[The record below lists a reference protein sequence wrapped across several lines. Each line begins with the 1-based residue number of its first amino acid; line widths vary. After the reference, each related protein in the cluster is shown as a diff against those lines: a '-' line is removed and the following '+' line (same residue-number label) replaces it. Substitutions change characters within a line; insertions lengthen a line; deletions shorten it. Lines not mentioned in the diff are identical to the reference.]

1 MKLNGKSIII
11 TIVLA
16 IVLLLVLLIE
26 ISLFIS
32 GPSAKYDAKVEQ
44 QIAAIQKDYQDI
56 KDIQRHV
63 FQYIV
68 YIGQDDENIVWFN
81 VEAKPIISKEKSTL
95 KMDQARAEAA
105 RLYGWSDMVVS
116 LGYGYNNPVYVI
128 QANNCELLLDY
139 DTLKEVYYFDK
150 DVR

>member
-16 IVLLLVLLIE
+16 IVLLLILLIE

-32 GPSAKYDAKVEQ
+32 GPTAKYDAKVEQ

-139 DTLKEVYYFDK
+139 DTLKVVYYFDK

>member
-139 DTLKEVYYFDK
+139 DTLKAVYYFDK